1 MGLGSRLRLFWTA
14 GKGVVTGLSEA
25 TELSDPFELFEN
37 WFTAAG
43 ESGILLPESMGL
55 STATRDGRP
64 SSRMVLLK
72 AYGPDGFVFY
82 TNFGSQK
89 ASEMD
94 DNPHAALLF
103 HWAVLQRQI
112 RIEGTVERLS
122 SEESRRYFR
131 TRGRGSRISA
141 WASKQSEPLH
151 SREHLEERFRRI
163 QKKFDG
169 EDVSLPD
176 FWGGYR
182 LVPTALEFWQ
192 GRINRLHDRIRF
204 NREFDAWSVMRLYP

>member
-1 MGLGSRLRLFWTA
+1 MRLGSRLRLFWTA

-25 TELSDPFELFEN
+25 TESSDPFVLFDN
-37 WFTAAG
+37 WFTAAS

-82 TNFGSQK
+82 TNYGSRK
-89 ASEMD
+89 AVELD
-94 DNPHAALLF
+94 DNAHAALLF

-122 SEESRRYFR
+122 SEESARYFR
-131 TRGRGSRISA
+131 TRGRSSRIGS
-141 WASKQSEPLH
+141 WASLQSEPLQ

-163 QKKFDG
+163 EKRFEG
-169 EDVSLPD
+169 TDVPLPD
-176 FWGGYR
+176 FWGGYC

-192 GRINRLHDRIRF
+192 GRVNRLHDRIRF
-204 NREFDAWSVMRLYP
+204 TPESGAWSALRLYP

>member
-1 MGLGSRLRLFWTA
+1 MGFSSRLRLFWTA
-14 GKGVVTGLSEA
+14 GKGVVTGLSEV

-43 ESGILLPESMGL
+43 RSGILLPETMAL
-55 STATRDGRP
+55 STASRDGRP

-72 AYGPDGFVFY
+72 AYGQDGFVFY
-82 TNFGSQK
+82 TNYGSRK
-89 ASEMD
+89 AVELD
-94 DNPHAALLF
+94 DNPQAALLF

-122 SEESRRYFR
+122 LDESTLYFH
-131 TRGRGSRISA
+131 TRGRGSRIGA
-141 WASKQSEPLH
+141 WASRQSEPLR
-151 SREHLEERFRRI
+151 SREHLEDQFRRI
-163 QKKFDG
+163 EKKFEGD
-169 EDVSLPD
+169 DVPLPD

-204 NREFDAWSVMRLYP
+204 TLESDAWAAVRLFP